1 MLFSCRRAEEVVPT
15 QDNLGGCRSGAKQ
28 RRGCISTTVSAG
40 EATEARGG
48 PFAGEN
54 LEM

>member
-1 MLFSCRRAEEVVPT
+1 MVPT

-40 EATEARGG
+40 EATEARET
-48 PFAGEN
+48 FGEIQGFGIKPIRDVI
-54 LEM
+54 